1 MMNEERKRIVREVQ
15 SAARLRIR
23 RLLRALRLV
32 PQVDQDLLDEL
43 ADDITTDWLAA
54 NLKRRLG
61 GDES

>member
-1 MMNEERKRIVREVQ
+1 MREVQ